1 MKRPPTARTGRL
13 SLWQLQHRYAPY
25 VFISPFLAIFAVFLA
40 WPLAHS
46 IILAGTSS
54 GSTTPTFRNVAFLL
68 HDRLFW
74 GAALNTTLYTF
85 ILLLVQVPLAL
96 GLALALNSPRL
107 RGKGLLRLA
116 FFSPFLIGNVFAA
129 VLFALLLDARHGLLN
144 RMISFVGFHTVEIN
158 WLGDPRLVM
167 VSVLLTSVWLT
178 TGFAMLCFLAALQS
192 VNLDLYDAARVDGA
206 GAWAQ
211 FWHVTLPSIRPV
223 FFFLIL
229 AGIIQSYQLFELPYI
244 LFGGPGPGSRALTIV
259 MYLYATG
266 FEAGD
271 FHYASAIGWAMVLL
285 LALFTGILLVIYRR
299 SERLG
304 SR

>member
-1 MKRPPTARTGRL
+1 MNRPNRPIAGRI

-25 VFISPFLAIFAVFLA
+25 LFISPFLLIFAVFLV
-40 WPLAHS
+40 WPLARS
-46 IILAGTSS
+46 IILAGTST
-54 GSTTPTFRNVAFLL
+54 GSTTPTLGNLAFLM

-96 GLALALNSPRL
+96 GLALALNSPPL
-107 RGKGLLRLA
+107 RGKQLLRLA

-129 VLFALLLDARHGLLN
+129 VLFAVLLDTRHGLLN
-144 RMISFVGFHTVEIN
+144 RSLSFVGFQTVEIN

-206 GAWAQ
+206 GHWAQ

-229 AGIIQSYQLFELPYI
+229 AGIIQSYQLFELPYL

-259 MYLYATG
+259 MYLYTTG

-285 LALFTGILLVIYRR
+285 LGLFTGILLAVYRR
-299 SERLG
+299 SERN
-304 SR
+304 